1 MNTQESPSWLAFV
14 KTRCIAK
21 GKPQEVVAAV
31 KKHIDVHENDN
42 LLVFDA
48 GTSQLVELDFRG
60 TPASVLK
67 RMGMND
73 SEKPP
78 SATAPIVERSPG
90 RPRLGVT
97 GREVTLLP
105 RHWEW
110 LGSQPGGASVALRK
124 LVEQAIRANQE
135 SDRQRNAQESACRF
149 MTAMAGNNPGY
160 EEATRALFSG
170 DLTRLAELIAKWP
183 RDIRSH
189 TLSLVTAMAAKSD
202 ET

>member
-1 MNTQESPSWLAFV
+1 MNTQESPSWIAFA

-21 GKPQEVVAAV
+21 GNPKEVVAAV
-31 KKHIDVHENDN
+31 KKHMDIHASDN
-42 LLVFDA
+42 VLVFDA
-48 GTSQLVELDFRG
+48 GTSQLVEPDFRG
-60 TPASVLK
+60 TVASVLK

-73 SEKPP
+73 SAKPP

-135 SDRQRNAQESACRF
+135 SDRQRNAQESAYRF
-149 MTAMAGNNPGY
+149 MTAMAGDNPGY

-170 DLTRLAELIAKWP
+170 DLTRLAELIAEWP

-189 TLSLVTAMAAKSD
+189 TLSLVTAMTAKNN
-202 ET
+202 EP